1 LDDSYL
7 GSGKRLSRS
16 VKKHGRENHKREIIE
31 SFNDRLSLI
40 AREKEIITSELI
52 KNPLCMNLILG
63 GAALHRPATSEETRA
78 KLSKAGKGRLHT
90 ELHKARMSAALKGR
104 KHSPE
109 EIENHRKAMIGF
121 KWSEEAL
128 ANRKAG
134 QRQSK
139 KFQEHLSKIKRA
151 VIIHD
156 IEYQDVRSA
165 SIALGIS
172 SSTLEKRCSSK
183 SLSFTNFRYKD
194 NS

>member
-1 LDDSYL
+1 MQKPNQRKYHFIYKTVCLPTGKFYVGMHSTDLLDDSYL

-109 EIENHRKAMIGF
+109 EIENHRKAMIGCRVDF
-121 KWSEEAL
+121 PVRVPSAHRD
-128 ANRKAG
+128 RKAW
-134 QRQSK
+134 
-139 KFQEHLSKIKRA
+139 
-151 VIIHD
+151 
-156 IEYQDVRSA
+156 
-165 SIALGIS
+165 
-172 SSTLEKRCSSK
+172 
-183 SLSFTNFRYKD
+183 
-194 NS
+194 